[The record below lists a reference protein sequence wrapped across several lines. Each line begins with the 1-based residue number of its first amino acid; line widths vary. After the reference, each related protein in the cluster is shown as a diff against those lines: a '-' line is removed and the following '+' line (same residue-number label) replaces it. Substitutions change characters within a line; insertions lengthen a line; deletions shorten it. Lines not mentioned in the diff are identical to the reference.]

1 VSESNPQDKS
11 QQLEEPS
18 QRLTIDELGLTAE
31 VDGQDTDLGPK
42 GFVFVWF
49 QLFRTAQI
57 HAIDNQALQRPVQ
70 NFIDSVSH
78 ILSTD
83 GSLSFQSKDGT
94 LFLNSVKLALSTDE
108 YNEAAEPIF
117 DFFEERGMGGFR
129 IESQFNVESVHQLLR
144 IFVYAPAA
152 ERKLPTIQSA
162 LQAAGLPFRINKP
175 LGVRNRGNAE
185 AILERRAYTFL
196 TYSKLVVLC
205 RTLLAETGANP
216 AKRHYLVRKISRTVE
231 ALVDICM
238 EDDHTFLGIS
248 SVKSEDAYAPHH
260 AANTAVLSIGLGEKI
275 GLSKVELADLGVAA
289 ALGDIGLREIP
300 AEILDKGEELDP
312 SEREILERH
321 TLLSVKFFLADKHYN
336 KSLLRRIV
344 VAYEHHRQVDGGGYP
359 RSSYPINL
367 FTRIVTVADAY
378 DALTTNRPWRKAYL
392 PDEALGVMLSESGTK
407 FDPLLLKIFVN
418 TIGLY
423 PVGTLVRLSTGEIG
437 LVIYGGGEG
446 ERIAHPI
453 VALLDSEG
461 KPSQTV
467 DLAEK
472 DASGKYLR
480 EIASSEDPAKYG
492 IQASGLLSHSPA
504 PVD

>member
-1 VSESNPQDKS
+1 
-11 QQLEEPS
+11 
-18 QRLTIDELGLTAE
+18 
-31 VDGQDTDLGPK
+31 
-42 GFVFVWF
+42 
-49 QLFRTAQI
+49 
-57 HAIDNQALQRPVQ
+57 
-70 NFIDSVSH
+70 
-78 ILSTD
+78 
-83 GSLSFQSKDGT
+83 
-94 LFLNSVKLALSTDE
+94 
-108 YNEAAEPIF
+108 
-117 DFFEERGMGGFR
+117 
-129 IESQFNVESVHQLLR
+129 
-144 IFVYAPAA
+144 
-152 ERKLPTIQSA
+152 
-162 LQAAGLPFRINKP
+162 
-175 LGVRNRGNAE
+175 
-185 AILERRAYTFL
+185 
-196 TYSKLVVLC
+196 
-205 RTLLAETGANP
+205 
-216 AKRHYLVRKISRTVE
+216 
-231 ALVDICM
+231 M

-300 AEILDKGEELDP
+300 AEILEKGEELDP